1 MHPSDILRYANRTLL
16 HAVRDLTEDEWRAPD
31 VCGVWSAREII
42 AHLASFELALIEA
55 LAVARGE
62 PIGPTLAEMLRDGQ
76 AFNDKQVMA
85 RLGLSVAE
93 TLAEYEAA
101 HRRTLELAAALPP
114 NLFINTGF
122 LPAYGLEYD
131 LEDFIVYS
139 YYGHKREHAAQIMV
153 YRDGIGR

>member
-16 HAVRDLTEDEWRAPD
+16 HPVRDLTEDEWRAPD

-153 YRDGIGR
+153 FRDGIGK